1 MQDFLL
7 WPSIFN
13 AMDNVITTRSEYF
26 FHYWSSMTSLRSS
39 FLLFSVNFFFHK
51 NQKCFWLEQIQK
63 IDPIF
68 TKYYK
73 VYAPQTRFCLN
84 HPYAEQQFE
93 SKLYHWLFGEWPEAA
108 LTIAWLVNQWIENH
122 SFRPR
127 KQVLQLCLIKAVNLK
142 TGGLSPT

>member
-26 FHYWSSMTSLRSS
+26 FHYWSSMTSLWSS
-39 FLLFSVNFFFHK
+39 FLLFPVNLFFHK

-93 SKLYHWLFGEWPEAA
+93 SKLYHWLLGEWSEAA
-108 LTIAWLVNQWIENH
+108 LTIAFTGEPVNRK
-122 SFRPR
+122 SFIQT
-127 KQVLQLCLIKAVNLK
+127 KKASFATVPDK
-142 TGGLSPT
+142 SSQS